1 MTALAVSG
9 SPHTHFQSLPPTKK
23 ILIQIHALDQR
34 YVVSYDTDSD
44 DREQFVD
51 TFENKIQFTK

>member
-9 SPHTHFQSLPPTKK
+9 SPHTHFQSLPPTNK

-34 YVVSYDTDSD
+34 LESYDKIF
-44 DREQFVD
+44 REQFVD
-51 TFENKIQFTK
+51 TFENKIQFIK